1 MRRGAHADDG
11 GNVKYSSFDQIYQ
24 VCYAV
29 ISNLWRDVVEEDEST
44 SSTTSASLNEDL
56 VGFQHDN
63 DLVIV
68 ANGIWEL
75 ARKNDCDRQSP
86 AGTTT
91 EERLQRT
98 LANLEKNNPDDLQVV
113 YRTSGWW
120 DKRIYEYDS
129 RIRNENALTRQFFN
143 ELKQQPELGRYRKN
157 LTLVDWGHVME
168 RSLSYT
174 DERMAL
180 RAHYYGIEARPLFIQ
195 QLTNELVKSEL
206 IARYA
211 ERRKDEGTTVLVQS
225 SPSVRRE

>member
-1 MRRGAHADDG
+1 MMPTTWGIGTLRIGRHVYLQFCRNTTIEVEETANETSTGDG
-11 GNVKYSSFDQIYQ
+11 GSVKYFSFDQIYQ
-24 VCYAV
+24 VCYAA

-120 DKRIYEYDS
+120 DKRIYENDS
-129 RIRNENALTRQFFN
+129 RIRNENALTR
-143 ELKQQPELGRYRKN
+143 
-157 LTLVDWGHVME
+157 
-168 RSLSYT
+168 
-174 DERMAL
+174 
-180 RAHYYGIEARPLFIQ
+180 
-195 QLTNELVKSEL
+195 
-206 IARYA
+206 
-211 ERRKDEGTTVLVQS
+211 
-225 SPSVRRE
+225 